1 MNYSVKE
8 NVNNFMILLVS
19 FLVIFFQITFFGEF
33 ICQFLV
39 KKVLL
44 QYLIVGVADEED
56 LLPSVPEPKKRKMF
70 QCPSCKPSR
79 SFSDEKKFVEHM
91 DVSHVFD

>member
-1 MNYSVKE
+1 
-8 NVNNFMILLVS
+8 MILLVS
-19 FLVIFFQITFFGEF
+19 FLVIFFRSL
-33 ICQFLV
+33 FLV
-39 KKVLL
+39 SLFVNFLAKKVLL